1 MKLPFIT
8 QRKTITSVLKQF
20 NDAIDSLDEIA
31 TENDNERNR
40 IAGQIS
46 QLQGDLHVAESVRD
60 HANRVAAKMRDIFHT
75 VG

>member
-1 MKLPFIT
+1 MKLPFI

-31 TENDNERNR
+31 AENDNERNR
-40 IAGQIS
+40 IVGQIS
-46 QLQGDLHVAESVRD
+46 RLQGDLLLAESVRD